1 MLEEK
6 VKKTPIQS
14 RRRGSELKEAIYK
27 AAINILENE
36 GYEKVT
42 FQNVAKE
49 AKTTRSVL
57 YRYWYDVFDLIF
69 HKILNGVGM
78 SLIKKSIKEAYG
90 KI

>member
-6 VKKTPIQS
+6 VKKTPTQS

-57 YRYWYDVFDLIF
+57 YRYWNDVFDLIF
-69 HKILNGVGM
+69 
-78 SLIKKSIKEAYG
+78 EAVRFNISQIG
-90 KI
+90 RAHV